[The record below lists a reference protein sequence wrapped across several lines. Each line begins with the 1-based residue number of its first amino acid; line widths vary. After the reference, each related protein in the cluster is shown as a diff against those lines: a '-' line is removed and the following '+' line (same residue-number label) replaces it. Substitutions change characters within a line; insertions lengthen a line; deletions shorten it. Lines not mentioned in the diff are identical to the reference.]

1 MLSISCEGVKQSY
14 NLSTWKSATS
24 EEGKGKLEET
34 EHLIRCFSIMVLQ
47 NVGRYS
53 VKNCGINK

>member
-53 VKNCGINK
+53 V